1 MNEQQQQWQIG
12 SLIGGGWRGIGFDHI
27 RLSHQSVS
35 HGGVL
40 QKMRPMQ
47 SCRPVGPSPGPFN
60 IN

>member
-1 MNEQQQQWQIG
+1 MALLGRGEVNEQQQQWQIG

-40 QKMRPMQ
+40 QEMR
-47 SCRPVGPSPGPFN
+47 
-60 IN
+60 

>member
-1 MNEQQQQWQIG
+1 MALLGRGVRRGEVNEQQQWQIG

-40 QKMRPMQ
+40 QEMR
-47 SCRPVGPSPGPFN
+47 
-60 IN
+60 

>member
-35 HGGVL
+35 HGVSGGETHAKPARL
-40 QKMRPMQ
+40 
-47 SCRPVGPSPGPFN
+47 PGPLN